1 MKSYWSWLIMENFHA
16 EAVESICKETL
27 KLAKKLQKTKRESN
41 RKKISAEIEGN
52 IRFLHRFVCE

>member
-1 MKSYWSWLIMENFHA
+1 MENFHA

-41 RKKISAEIEGN
+41 RKKIAGEIEEN